1 MACAFRPRSE
11 CACSLPAGAR
21 RPMGTRTRK
30 GGLRMAKA
38 KKAGSKQEPPKIG
51 IIGGSGLYTMPG
63 LTNTREV
70 RVKTPFGDP
79 SDAMVIGTLEGRR
92 VAFLA
97 RHGRGHRFSPSDINY
112 RANICAMKL
121 LGVERIISVS
131 AVGSLRDDLP
141 PLDFLIP
148 DQFFDRTCRRTAT
161 FFSNLGVV
169 AHVGFD
175 KPTCTHLSAHLA
187 DACDAAGVK
196 AHRGGTYVCME
207 GPQFSTL
214 AESHT
219 YRQLRFDVIGMT
231 NLTEAK
237 LAREAELC
245 YAAFAMITDYDC
257 WHPEHDSVT
266 LEMIIG
272 YLGRNTANVQ
282 RALRE
287 AIRSLPDAR
296 ICKCGSA
303 LAHAIVTDRK
313 TIPAAAK
320 KLLAPIIGK
329 YIS

>member
-1 MACAFRPRSE
+1 M
-11 CACSLPAGAR
+11 
-21 RPMGTRTRK
+21 RK
-30 GGLRMAKA
+30 G
-38 KKAGSKQEPPKIG
+38 KKSKSKNESVKIG

-63 LTNTREV
+63 LTDTREV

-79 SDAMVIGTLEGRR
+79 SEAIVTGTLEGRR

-97 RHGRGHRFSPSDINY
+97 RHGRGHRFSPTEINY
-112 RANICAMKL
+112 RANICALKMI
-121 LGVERIISVS
+121 GVERVISAS

-148 DQFFDRTCRRTAT
+148 DQFFDRTRSRVST
-161 FFSNLGVV
+161 FFGGGIV
-169 AHVGFD
+169 AHVSFD

-187 DACDAAGVK
+187 EACDRAGVK

-245 YAAFAMITDYDC
+245 YATFAMITDYDC
-257 WHPEHDSVT
+257 WHPQHDAVT
-266 LEMIIG
+266 LTEIMTN
-272 YLGRNTANVQ
+272 LGKNTENVQ
-282 RALRE
+282 RAIRE
-287 AIRSLPDAR
+287 VVRELPAER
-296 ICKCGSA
+296 GCKCGSA
-303 LAHAIVTDRK
+303 LAHAIVTDRAV
-313 TIPAAAK
+313 IPATAK
-320 KLLAPIIGK
+320 KRLAAIAGK
-329 YIS
+329 YIL